1 MSVTF
6 EIHQENCTGCA
17 ACVKLSQEEIKIND
31 DEKAYFVKTG
41 TNIANFGSDR
51 WPDIFAARD
60 ECPSECIEEIG

>member
-17 ACVKLSQEEIKIND
+17 TCVKLSQEEIKIND

-41 TNIANFGSDR
+41 DNIANFGPDR

>member
-17 ACVKLSQEEIKIND
+17 ACVKLLQEEIKIND

-41 TNIANFGSDR
+41 NNIYSYLH
-51 WPDIFAARD
+51 
-60 ECPSECIEEIG
+60 

>member
-17 ACVKLSQEEIKIND
+17 ACVKLSQEEIKTND

-41 TNIANFGSDR
+41 NSIANFGPDR
-51 WPDIFAARD
+51 WPDIFAASD
-60 ECPSECIEEIG
+60 ECSSDCIEEIG